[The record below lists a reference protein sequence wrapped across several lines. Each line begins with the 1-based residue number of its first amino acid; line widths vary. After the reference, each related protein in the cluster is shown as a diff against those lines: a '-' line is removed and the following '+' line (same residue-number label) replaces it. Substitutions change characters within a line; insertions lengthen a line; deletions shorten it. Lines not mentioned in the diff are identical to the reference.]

1 MAAAATTTTT
11 NPTGFRV
18 DLSATFEHLKKT
30 GGFSSSNSTMPSLV
44 VSGTNAPEG
53 APIRLGPQRPTQ
65 GRPGK
70 LDVICDRGNAAKKH
84 CGNQRFHRLVAQ
96 FLPDYRR
103 AHKKLEK
110 GRIFREII
118 HAMTHQ
124 QGARFMEK
132 DKDSGDWVVLTE
144 EAVQVKV
151 GQQVRYQSRKEK
163 EQEKRKNNKSKSKAK
178 KNKTVVAS
186 STISLDEEE
195 EDLDFELVNFPNQ
208 NDNVATSCAT
218 NTAMVEAKDKD
229 LRSLSPTPILEPLPF
244 SSTGVGNNAHPTNAG
259 SFPDPSSTTHALFG
273 RRQSSNSFKFA
284 PETWLEGGGGNN
296 NIPSLTEIF
305 LAHELPNDP
314 AAFFEPSFFY

>member
-1 MAAAATTTTT
+1 
-11 NPTGFRV
+11 
-18 DLSATFEHLKKT
+18 
-30 GGFSSSNSTMPSLV
+30 MPSLV

-151 GQQVRYQSRKEK
+151 GQVRLQRVPWRHQYVAETSSLTCLLCCSLHSQQVRYQSRKEK

>member
-1 MAAAATTTTT
+1 
-11 NPTGFRV
+11 
-18 DLSATFEHLKKT
+18 
-30 GGFSSSNSTMPSLV
+30 MPSLV